1 MVANI
6 PHHHEEV
13 IAVSMGVPGL
23 EEFEYIRKSERR
35 IQTNIEKEF
44 ILKILRTETGQRARW
59 RRRERSQRGLDGTKS
74 EPTHRC

>member
-13 IAVSMGVPGL
+13 IAVSMGVPDL

-35 IQTNIEKEF
+35 IQTNIEKE
-44 ILKILRTETGQRARW
+44 LYYVPTDEVPLRTI
-59 RRRERSQRGLDGTKS
+59 
-74 EPTHRC
+74 C